1 MHWTHE
7 KILYNIRLIVTSLK
21 KKLLFFCI
29 KITMDP
35 RHQITKRKAYM
46 YITTVLLK
54 ETIGL
59 EN

>member
-1 MHWTHE
+1 
-7 KILYNIRLIVTSLK
+7 
-21 KKLLFFCI
+21 
-29 KITMDP
+29 MDP